1 MANTTFTGP
10 VRSLN
15 GFESISV
22 NSTTGAV
29 TVDATIGPATSVTS
43 VTVSSFIDLPAILTA
58 ALPAAAA
65 GNAGQVRLI
74 SDNGAGNDEYCL
86 VISTGSAWVTAVGAA
101 LS

>member
-1 MANTTFTGP
+1 MASTTFSGP
-10 VRSLN
+10 VTSEN
-15 GFESISV
+15 GFI
-22 NSTTGAV
+22 GAV
-29 TVDATIGPATSVTS
+29 TGNVSGNVTVTS
-43 VTVSSFIDLPAILTA
+43 FIALTAIATA

-74 SDNGAGNDEYCL
+74 NDNGAGNNEFCL